1 MVVQAIATSH
11 PQLPHLPVV
20 DYTLVLAMTP
30 SLILGLVL
38 GVLVNTVISQW
49 LLNLLIIAIW
59 TWSCIRLT
67 FSYRQARLK
76 EKEGKQQGQQL
87 HGTKAQLA
95 VPAGAGEPIGADGL
109 PSALTICCEDPN
121 GEAADDAGSSKPCQ
135 RFRLTFGDPSTS
147 SSSSGG
153 NNSCCCS
160 SRICSFL
167 SSFLVRGAAAVH
179 SWASC
184 QPWWTMLAIGL
195 LFSFFIA
202 CEVIKG
208 AVTPTCST
216 GYWAV
221 MGVMCG
227 VSVVAGLGV
236 SAWLLRESKKAQAN
250 GGVLGVP
257 DDLPTVVKAVASHM
271 SSPSSAT
278 GADQALATAAGS
290 DSSSSSNNNG
300 RSSNANKQHSISSS
314 SAKALPEQQ
323 QGQHLLMTSIMQC
336 SNYNSSWSSS
346 SSSNDNSS
354 SSSSSVKTL
363 TEDLLLGSVVHWT
376 KLRLGKIH
384 GQMLVAGLMLGAWPL
399 SPIVLAIPG
408 MHPQVGAGTS
418 KIMLFLMT
426 GGAGLSFIAASN
438 INLSYMLVYGLTNAV
453 VTPIGVWAVDKLIKR
468 NGRASVIVM
477 LTIVR
482 LAACVVLQAVLQ
494 AVPSLINLAH
504 GLPRAGFMAQPMCEK

>member
-1 MVVQAIATSH
+1 MVVQAIASSH
-11 PQLPHLPVV
+11 PQIPHLPVV

-38 GVLVNTVISQW
+38 GVLVNAVISQW
-49 LLNLLIIAIW
+49 LLNLLVIAIW

-67 FSYRQARLK
+67 FSYRQARVK
-76 EKEGKQQGQQL
+76 EKGGKQQQQQQQD
-87 HGTKAQLA
+87 TKAQLA
-95 VPAGAGEPIGADGL
+95 AHAAAEMSVGAAEL
-109 PSALTICCEDPN
+109 PPTLTICCEDLIN
-121 GEAADDAGSSKPCQ
+121 QTKGNAGSSKPSHRCC
-135 RFRLTFGDPSTS
+135 LIFGDPSPS

-153 NNSCCCS
+153 TSSCCCC
-160 SRICSFL
+160 SRICRFL

-184 QPWWTMLAIGL
+184 QPWWTMLAIAL

-202 CEVIKG
+202 SEVIKG

-227 VSVVAGLGV
+227 VSVVAGVGV
-236 SAWLLRESKKAQAN
+236 SAWLLCESKKAQVN
-250 GGVLGVP
+250 GGVSGAP
-257 DDLPTVVKAVASHM
+257 DGLTTVVKAVAGLVD
-271 SSPSSAT
+271 SPSSAT
-278 GADQALATAAGS
+278 AHADHAVVTAVGRGGS
-290 DSSSSSNNNG
+290 SNNGSSNNNNNSSDDKNSSSSN
-300 RSSNANKQHSISSS
+300 AQI
-314 SAKALPEQQ
+314 LPEQQ
-323 QGQHLLMTSIMQC
+323 QGHLM
-336 SNYNSSWSSS
+336 
-346 SSSNDNSS
+346 
-354 SSSSSVKTL
+354 
-363 TEDLLLGSVVHWT
+363 LGSVVHWT
-376 KLRLGKIH
+376 KLRLSKIH

-399 SPIVLAIPG
+399 SPIILAIPG
-408 MHPQVGAGTS
+408 MHPQVGAGSS

-438 INLSYMLVYGLTNAV
+438 INISYMLVYGLTNAV
-453 VTPIGVWAVDKLIKR
+453 VTPLGVWAVDKLIKR
-468 NGRASVIVM
+468 NGRASVIIM

-504 GLPRAGFMAQPMCEK
+504 GLPRAGFMAQPMCKK